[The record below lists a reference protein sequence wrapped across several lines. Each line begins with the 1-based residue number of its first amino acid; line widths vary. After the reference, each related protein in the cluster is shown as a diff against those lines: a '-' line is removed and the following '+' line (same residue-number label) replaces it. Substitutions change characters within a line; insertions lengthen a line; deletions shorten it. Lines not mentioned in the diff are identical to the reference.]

1 MRLPVLAGVDLYKFF
16 KGVARVTRTF
26 SFEIGPLR
34 ARGVPAIL
42 VAVTGVVAAAGAM
55 QALTTSVERLPETIR
70 ETRVLAQ
77 ILRRND
83 TAQLHP

>member
-1 MRLPVLAGVDLYKFF
+1 MDSYRFF
-16 KGVARVTRTF
+16 KGMARVTRTF
-26 SFEIGPLR
+26 RFEIGPLR

-55 QALTTSVERLPETIR
+55 RAVTASVERLPETMR
-70 ETRVLAQ
+70 EARVLAQ